1 MAEDSPRFKRRS
13 RDNDASADGASLP
26 GMIGRSPPHSI
37 EAEEYLLSCC
47 LIDGN
52 DTIARCL
59 EGKLAASAFYAPA
72 NRIIY
77 DKLVDLYNRGAPI
90 DLAVLS
96 EDLKTTQQLDQVG
109 GYAYLTQISG
119 RIPTTAQAPYFIEK
133 IRELFL
139 LRELIKVAST
149 AVENCYNYQG
159 GLEEF
164 IDKTE
169 QELFAVTQDRI
180 SDAAKSMK
188 GPVTEAMSVITKM
201 MMKKGELTGVS
212 SGFKDLDEYTFG
224 FQRQE
229 MIILAARP
237 SMGKTSLALNFAEAA
252 AMPKRGPGVTVL
264 VFSLEMSA
272 AQLALRM
279 LCSRARV
286 NMKLLRDG
294 LLSKHGDEQ
303 QRLLQAAD
311 EFTKSPIYL
320 DDSSHLTIMEL
331 RAKAR
336 RLHARS
342 PLGFVVVDYLQL
354 LAPTDSKTPREQQ
367 VAEISRGLK
376 ALAKE
381 LNVPVLVLSQ
391 LNRSAEKE
399 NRTPKLSDLRESG
412 SIEQDADVVLMLA
425 RPKDADEK
433 FQVASDSAELIVA
446 KQRNGPV
453 GELKLTFLRD
463 ITRFENFTQ

>member
-1 MAEDSPRFKRRS
+1 MAD
-13 RDNDASADGASLP
+13 DASPFPRRNNRGNRSYDDAPAST
-26 GMIGRSPPHSI
+26 IGRSPPHSV

-59 EGKLAASAFYAPA
+59 EGKLGASSFYVAA
-72 NRIIY
+72 NRTIF
-77 DKLVDLYNRGAPI
+77 DKLVDLYNKGTAI
-90 DLAVLS
+90 DLAVLA
-96 EDLKTTQQLDQVG
+96 EELKTTQQLEQVG

-188 GPVTEAMSVITKM
+188 GPVTEAMGVITKM

-224 FQRQE
+224 FQREE
-229 MIILAARP
+229 MIILAERP

-252 AMPKRGPGVTVL
+252 AMPKRGTGVTTL

-303 QRLLQAAD
+303 QRLLQVAD

-320 DDSSHLTIMEL
+320 DDSSHL
-331 RAKAR
+331 
-336 RLHARS
+336 
-342 PLGFVVVDYLQL
+342 
-354 LAPTDSKTPREQQ
+354 
-367 VAEISRGLK
+367 
-376 ALAKE
+376 
-381 LNVPVLVLSQ
+381 
-391 LNRSAEKE
+391 
-399 NRTPKLSDLRESG
+399 
-412 SIEQDADVVLMLA
+412 
-425 RPKDADEK
+425 
-433 FQVASDSAELIVA
+433 
-446 KQRNGPV
+446 
-453 GELKLTFLRD
+453 
-463 ITRFENFTQ
+463 